1 MNTTTTPTT
10 VGTRIFSPR
19 NLLLA
24 GAISSLIFALPA
36 TSFAAAQAPT
46 GVETTQ
52 HYGPVKSFA
61 DLVERVKPA
70 VVNITTKAHLKQRIG
85 NIQTPFPKGSPL
97 DRQFRRFFEQQQPG
111 SRSDGNGPMTT
122 GAGSGFII
130 DASGYVVTNNHV
142 IKDSEEIKV
151 ILSDGTQ
158 LDATVVG
165 KDKTSDLALLK
176 VNSKTPLAFVEFG
189 DSSNTRVGDWVLAVG
204 NPFGLGGT
212 VTAGIV
218 SARGRD
224 INSGPYDD
232 YLQIDAP
239 INRGNSGGPLF
250 DHSGKVIGVNT
261 AIFSPSGGSVGI
273 GFAIPAELASN
284 VVTSLRNSGQVQRG
298 WMGVSI
304 QGLTADL
311 SNSFGLENTQGAL
324 VADVAKDSPAQK
336 AGLKAGDVIT
346 AFDGSPILKVRD
358 LPRIVSTTQAGKTVN
373 VDIWRQQKAQRLTLN
388 VGQLPSD
395 EPVDSGNG
403 IEKDHKDPQLG
414 LSLGDLDGQTRQ
426 QLGLTEDIQGV
437 LIANVTAGSPAASIG
452 VRPGDVIL
460 RVNNVPVHKPEHVR
474 EQVRKTAESD
484 HKQVVLLLSRDGH
497 NRFVAVPLQQ
507 G

>member
-1 MNTTTTPTT
+1 
-10 VGTRIFSPR
+10 
-19 NLLLA
+19 
-24 GAISSLIFALPA
+24 
-36 TSFAAAQAPT
+36 
-46 GVETTQ
+46 
-52 HYGPVKSFA
+52 
-61 DLVERVKPA
+61 
-70 VVNITTKAHLKQRIG
+70 
-85 NIQTPFPKGSPL
+85 
-97 DRQFRRFFEQQQPG
+97 
-111 SRSDGNGPMTT
+111 
-122 GAGSGFII
+122 
-130 DASGYVVTNNHV
+130 
-142 IKDSEEIKV
+142 
-151 ILSDGTQ
+151 
-158 LDATVVG
+158 
-165 KDKTSDLALLK
+165 
-176 VNSKTPLAFVEFG
+176 
-189 DSSNTRVGDWVLAVG
+189 
-204 NPFGLGGT
+204 
-212 VTAGIV
+212 
-218 SARGRD
+218 
-224 INSGPYDD
+224 
-232 YLQIDAP
+232 
-239 INRGNSGGPLF
+239 
-250 DHSGKVIGVNT
+250 
-261 AIFSPSGGSVGI
+261 
-273 GFAIPAELASN
+273 
-284 VVTSLRNSGQVQRG
+284 
-298 WMGVSI
+298 MGVSI

-395 EPVDSGNG
+395 EPVDSENG